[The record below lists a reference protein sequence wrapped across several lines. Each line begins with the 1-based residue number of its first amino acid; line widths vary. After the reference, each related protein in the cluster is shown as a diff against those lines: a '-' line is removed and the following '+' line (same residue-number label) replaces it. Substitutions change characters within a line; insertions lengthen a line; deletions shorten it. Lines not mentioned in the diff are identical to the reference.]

1 MSTDVYYPSVP
12 EQWLTEAVLRNTG
25 YAVEVNPE
33 LEATAAVDRI
43 NSIIEIRPGLTFPRF
58 HISLSRAAL
67 FAVFDDTVVPEFR
80 AAGATPKGVTRLHSG
95 SAPRFNW
102 RYSLSS

>member
-1 MSTDVYYPSVP
+1 MPTDTYYPSIP
-12 EQWLTEAVLRNTG
+12 EQWLTDAVLRNTG
-25 YAVEVNPE
+25 YTVKVNPD
-33 LEATAAVDRI
+33 LEATVAVDRI
-43 NSIIEIRPGLTFPRF
+43 NSIIEILPGLTFPRF

-80 AAGATPKGVTRLHSG
+80 SAHEPPEGVTRLHSG